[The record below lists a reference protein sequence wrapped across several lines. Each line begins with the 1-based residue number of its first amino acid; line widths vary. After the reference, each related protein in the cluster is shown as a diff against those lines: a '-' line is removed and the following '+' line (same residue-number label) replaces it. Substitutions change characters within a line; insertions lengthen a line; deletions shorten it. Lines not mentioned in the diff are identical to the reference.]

1 MRDNLSRLMILSFL
15 SLPCFLPSGNFLC
28 VLGIQDASDDL
39 AWALAIRWLGLQE
52 TPLPKG
58 RRFLGSSAH
67 AGGGRADLT
76 LGTDTDAAEMAR
88 NSKACFGDT
97 FGGVPCNLPAP
108 PFPLC
113 PSQSLQVKPAGGL
126 LWAARGGE
134 DAGNVVGEASL
145 QTIQGL

>member
-1 MRDNLSRLMILSFL
+1 MRDNLSRLMTLSFL
-15 SLPCFLPSGNFLC
+15 SLPCFLPSFRKLPVCAGDTRC
-28 VLGIQDASDDL
+28 VRRFV

-52 TPLPKG
+52 TPRPKG

-76 LGTDTDAAEMAR
+76 LSTDTDAAEIDR

-97 FGGVPCNLPAP
+97 FWGVPCNLPAP

-126 LWAARGGE
+126 LWAARGG
-134 DAGNVVGEASL
+134 
-145 QTIQGL
+145 